1 MVSNFNFSDDFSV
14 DTWYTYPSI
23 YKLNSS
29 GKTLIWRLER
39 DVDKYRTISGQ
50 EDGKQTTSKWTITR
64 PKNVGK
70 TNATTAAEQA
80 HKECLAKYDKKLS
93 REYKKTKQQLG
104 HLSYV
109 KPMLAQKFED
119 RIPTLAMY
127 KDDEI
132 IIQPKLDGVRC
143 ICTKDGMFTRQGK
156 LIPGAPH
163 IMEALKVTFKEFP
176 DVVLDG
182 ELYNHELRDNFNEII
197 SLVRKEKDDEDRRA
211 KSKNLIQYH
220 VYDYVSKDS
229 YKDRY
234 LRLFRLLP
242 VSFDCIKI
250 LGCHTVNSEEE
261 LMTSYNNFIEKGY
274 EGAMVRINNFGYEHK
289 RSKSLLKLKK
299 FIDEEFKIVELLEGE
314 GNNSGMVGKVK
325 LLTKDGKQFGANMT
339 GSWEECVKL
348 FKIKDQYING
358 EATIKYFE
366 LTPDGIPRFPVV
378 VKLYK
383 GERDL

>member
-1 MVSNFNFSDDFSV
+1 MITKLN
-14 DTWYTYPSI
+14 TI
-23 YKLNSS
+23 YKKSS
-29 GKTLIWRLER
+29 TGKVLEWYLEL
-39 DVDKYRTISGQ
+39 DEDKYRTVSGQ
-50 EDGKQTTSKWTITR
+50 QGGKFTTSAWKLAK

-70 TNATTAAEQA
+70 INATTGKEQA
-80 HKECLAKYDKKLS
+80 KLECLAKYEKKLAQGG
-93 REYKKTKQQLG
+93 YTKT
-104 HLSYV
+104 LSNIDEVKFV
-109 KPMLAQKFED
+109 KPMLAQKYED
-119 RIPTLAMY
+119 RLPTKEMY
-127 KDDEI
+127 KNDLV

-143 ICTKDGMFTRQGK
+143 ICSKDGMFTRQGK
-156 LIPGAPH
+156 PIPGAPH
-163 IMEALKVTFKEFP
+163 IMEALKTTFEEFP

-182 ELYNHELRDNFNEII
+182 ELYNHELKDNFNEII
-197 SLVRKEKDDEDRRA
+197 SLVRKEKDDEDRRT

-274 EGAMVRINNFGYEHK
+274 EGAMVRINNYGYEHK

-299 FIDEEFKIVELLEGE
+299 FIDEEFEIVELLEGE
-314 GNNSGMVGKVK
+314 GNNSGMVGRVK
-325 LLTKDGKQFGANMT
+325 LLTKEGKEFGANMT
-339 GSWEECVKL
+339 GTWEECVEL
-348 FKIKDQYING
+348 LKIKDQYAGG

-378 VKLYK
+378 VQLYK
-383 GERDL
+383 GNRDI